1 MDNDSINNDIEKKP
15 KKTKKINGFLII
27 GLIILVTFISTYRPD
42 VPSIQCNE
50 ETLANNPE
58 VIMFGT
64 WWCPYCYQARQYLH
78 NNNINY
84 CEYDIEKSTVG
95 KLRYDDTKATAIP
108 ALIIGKY
115 VLQGFSPEQIDQ
127 AITLTRESNALR
139 K

>member
-1 MDNDSINNDIEKKP
+1 MSDDSESRNSGEPQKKP
-15 KKTKKINGFLII
+15 KRINGLF
-27 GLIILVTFISTYRPD
+27 ILGFILFVTFIATYRPD
-42 VPSIQCNE
+42 VPSIHCNKE
-50 ETLANNPE
+50 VLAGKPE

-95 KLRYDDTKATAIP
+95 KQRYDDTGAQAIP

-115 VLQGFSPEQIDQ
+115 LLQGFNEDSIDE
-127 AITLTRESNALR
+127 ALILTRENNDLTH
-139 K
+139 